1 MWHECITYPE
11 DPPEVYSEPE
21 PTTQYYHTQTFVGR
35 RELISQNCSSVSLP
49 HAIKPFGAIA
59 DVRRPYVSD
68 TTSPTA
74 CFPVNLTDRTFQTA
88 LGMRNQRTLE
98 GSNSQEQTSI
108 TQLPTMIR

>member
-59 DVRRPYVSD
+59 DVGNRFWLAATVIFLPASIAVVVLLWLLPETRGREP
-68 TTSPTA
+68 
-74 CFPVNLTDRTFQTA
+74 
-88 LGMRNQRTLE
+88 
-98 GSNSQEQTSI
+98 EQ
-108 TQLPTMIR
+108 LWP